1 MYIMLQ
7 GAVPG
12 GLAQVEW
19 VWGLLPIDLIA
30 LLALG
35 WLVLGLI
42 GLAQLRNFPLITAGL
57 YPLGALIG
65 VGLTLIAG
73 LALAGGLHQTME
85 LAVGLP
91 GLPLHLRLDPL
102 SAFFIAL
109 LGGAVAGV
117 SIYAS
122 GYIRVGEGT
131 APGLQCMQYH
141 AFLASMVF
149 VLLAD
154 DTYAFM
160 LAWESMA
167 MSSFFLVAANH
178 REGEIRR
185 AAYLYLLMAH
195 VGAVAIL
202 FCFALMH
209 SQESGLAAFTF
220 DAMRHTQHAAPVAA
234 AVFFLALAGFGAK
247 AGLLP
252 LHVWLPEAHPAA
264 PSPVSAVMSGVML
277 KTAIYGILRVTFDLL
292 HTQVWW
298 WGMATLILGLV
309 TALFG
314 VIFAA
319 VQVDMKRL
327 LAWSS
332 IENLG
337 ILFVGVGLSILF
349 AAFGK
354 PLLAALA
361 MTATLYHAINHAFFK
376 SLLFLTTGSVLHAT
390 HERNLGKLGGL
401 IRPMPWVAWLALLG
415 VLASAG
421 LPPLNGFVSEW
432 LLLQGFL
439 FTPGLPQGYVNML
452 VPVAAAAV
460 ALTAALSGYVMVKFY
475 GVIFLGQQREE
486 KLDHAEDA
494 GPRERL
500 GLIWLGLGCVL
511 LGVLPTG
518 VISLLSRVTEP
529 LVGAGLAASVQKH
542 GWFMLAPIAAERA
555 SYNPLLFLVM
565 IVGTGLLIFYAV
577 GRWRGHH
584 IRRAPPW
591 DCGFP
596 LQTGRMQDTAE
607 GFSQPLLNVFDP
619 FYRITR
625 EVPSPFDAKPH
636 YRLKVEDKLWY
647 WLYLPVAG
655 LVDRISHLVAR
666 LHTGR
671 IAVYLTYSFATLL
684 ALLLLISR

>member
-1 MYIMLQ
+1 MREGWQ
-7 GAVPG
+7 GVD
-12 GLAQVEW
+12 
-19 VWGLLPIDLIA
+19 GLLGLLQIDWIA
-30 LLALG
+30 VLGLG
-35 WLVLGLI
+35 WFVLGLI
-42 GLAQLRNFPLITAGL
+42 GLIQLRNFPLITAGL

-65 VGLTLIAG
+65 VA
-73 LALAGGLHQTME
+73 LALAAGTALAHGAHQTME
-85 LAVGLP
+85 LAIGLP

-102 SAFFIAL
+102 SAFFIVL

-131 APGLQCMQYH
+131 APGLQCMQFH

-178 REGEIRR
+178 RQGEIRR

-195 VGAVAIL
+195 IGAVAIL

-209 SQESGLAAFTF
+209 GHEAGLAAFTF
-220 DAMRHTQHAAPVAA
+220 DAMRTTQHDGRIAGV
-234 AVFFLALAGFGAK
+234 VFFLALLGFGAK

-252 LHVWLPEAHPAA
+252 VHVWLPEAHPAA

-277 KTAIYGILRVTFDLL
+277 KTAIYGILRVSFDLL

-298 WGMATLILGLV
+298 WGMATLVLGLI

-337 ILFVGVGLSILF
+337 ILFVGVGLTILF

-415 VLASAG
+415 VLSSAG

-432 LLLQGFL
+432 LLLQSFL

-486 KLDHAEDA
+486 KLGQAADA

-500 GLIWLGLGCVL
+500 GLLWLGLGCVL
-511 LGVLPTG
+511 LGVMPTG
-518 VISLLSRVTEP
+518 VISLLSRVTDS
-529 LVGAGLAASVQKH
+529 LIGAGLAASVQKN
-542 GWFMLAPIAAERA
+542 GWFMLAPIAADRA

-565 IVGTGLLIFYAV
+565 IIGTGILIFYAV
-577 GRWRGHH
+577 GHWRGHH
-584 IRRAPPW
+584 IRRAAPW

-596 LQTGRMQDTAE
+596 MQTARMQDTAE

-625 EVPSPFDAKPH
+625 EVPSPFDAAPR
-636 YRLKVEDKLWY
+636 YRLKVEDKHWY
-647 WLYLPVAG
+647 WFYLPIAA
-655 LVDRISHLVAR
+655 LADKISHLAAR

-671 IAVYLTYSFATLL
+671 IATYLMYSFATLL